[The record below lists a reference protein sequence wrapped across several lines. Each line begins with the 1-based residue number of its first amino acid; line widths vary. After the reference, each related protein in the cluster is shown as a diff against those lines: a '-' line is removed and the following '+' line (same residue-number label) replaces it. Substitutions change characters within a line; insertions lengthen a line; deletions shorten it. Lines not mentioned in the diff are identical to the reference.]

1 MAIPT
6 LLIGASIIHELWYAS
21 PLVFHVS
28 GDYTYDFDQYGHVAD
43 ALVAGRPWLDL
54 PVPEQ
59 LAATEHPYDVAH
71 VPSYS
76 PMEPVRS
83 TGITRIMTVTGIPIL
98 ACCPQCCCSSPI
110 VC

>member
-1 MAIPT
+1 MRVLAMALVLLMIAVWRPGSHLWRITLDPSSTRQRLAFVGLMAIPT

-59 LAATEHPYDVAH
+59 LAATEP
-71 VPSYS
+71 
-76 PMEPVRS
+76 PM
-83 TGITRIMTVTGIPIL
+83 T
-98 ACCPQCCCSSPI
+98 
-110 VC
+110 